1 MTRKLPASAIRNRR
15 RQHEMGDS
23 MAETMNK
30 AGVRTIDARGL
41 KCPLPTLR
49 LETEMF
55 SLHPGDIVDVLG
67 DCSTME
73 ADFRALCER
82 RKIAL
87 LLVTD
92 EGAAKRVRIR
102 I

>member
-1 MTRKLPASAIRNRR
+1 MSVIAGESTNEGDPMT
-15 RQHEMGDS
+15 EMKYKTG
-23 MAETMNK
+23 T
-30 AGVRTIDARGL
+30 RTIDARGL

-73 ADFRALCER
+73 SDFRALCER
-82 RKIAL
+82 RNLTL
-87 LLVTD
+87 LLVAD
-92 EGAAKRVRIR
+92 EGSAKRIRVRV
-102 I
+102 